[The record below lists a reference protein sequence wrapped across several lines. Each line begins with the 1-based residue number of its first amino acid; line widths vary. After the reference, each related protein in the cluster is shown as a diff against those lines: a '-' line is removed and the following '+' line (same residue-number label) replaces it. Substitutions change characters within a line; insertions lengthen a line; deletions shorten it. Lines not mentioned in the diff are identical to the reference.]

1 MKKLFAIT
9 CSLFAALAL
18 CASVE
23 TVEITDGGTWTAS
36 AGRLAA
42 VRVVST
48 AASGAFTLK
57 GVESW
62 DVSSNVTT
70 TVTTDIPVWR
80 RVLTNETQTV
90 TNDYSGQVVY
100 TPPPPWKLASEGWAT
115 NTVTTTRTARIRTG
129 ATLAA
134 TNSILSATCSGGAY
148 TNAPSGVWLSDGEAV
163 TFSFSTAGA
172 SGRALLIIER

>member
-1 MKKLFAIT
+1 MKKLI
-9 CSLFAALAL
+9 ALIAL
-18 CASVE
+18 CASAAAFAAVE
-23 TVEITDGGTWTAS
+23 TVEIADGGTWTAS
-36 AGRLAA
+36 AGRLAS
-42 VRVVST
+42 VRVLST

-70 TVTTDIPVWR
+70 TVTAETPVWR
-80 RVLTNETQTV
+80 RVLTNETQAV
-90 TNDYSGQVVY
+90 TNDYPGQVVF
-100 TPPPPWKLASEGWAT
+100 TPPPPWKIAGEGWIT
-115 NTVTTTRTARIRTG
+115 NTVTTTVTRRMKTG

-134 TNSILSATCSGGAY
+134 TNTLVSATCSGGAY

-172 SGRALLIIER
+172 FGRALLVIER

>member
-1 MKKLFAIT
+1 MKKLLAFI
-9 CSLFAALAL
+9 AL
-18 CASVE
+18 CASAAAFAAAE
-23 TVEITDGGTWTAS
+23 TVEIADGGTWTAS

-70 TVTTDIPVWR
+70 TVTTEVPVWR
-80 RVLTNETQTV
+80 RVLTNETQSV

-100 TPPPPWKLASEGWAT
+100 TPPPPWKLADEGWIT
-115 NTVTTTRTARIRTG
+115 NTVTTTVTRRMNTGRTI
-129 ATLAA
+129 LA
-134 TNSILSATCSGGAY
+134 TNTLVSATCSGGAY

>member
-1 MKKLFAIT
+1 MKRIATII
-9 CSLFAALAL
+9 ALAL
-18 CASVE
+18 SMAAFAAVE
-23 TVEITDGGTWTAS
+23 TVELLDGGTGTAS
-36 AGRLAA
+36 AGRLAS
-42 VRVVST
+42 VRVLST

-70 TVTTDIPVWR
+70 TVTAETPVWR
-80 RVLTNETQTV
+80 RVLTNETQSV
-90 TNDYSGQVVY
+90 TNDYPGQVVF
-100 TPPPPWKLASEGWAT
+100 TPPPPWKIAGEGWIT
-115 NTVTTTRTARIRTG
+115 NTVTTTVTRRMKTG

-134 TNSILSATCSGGAY
+134 TNTLVSATCSDGAY

-172 SGRALLIIER
+172 FGRALLVIER

>member
-1 MKKLFAIT
+1 MKKL
-9 CSLFAALAL
+9 LALIAL
-18 CASVE
+18 CASAAAFAAVE
-23 TVEITDGGTWTAS
+23 TVEIVDGGTWTAS

-48 AASGAFTLK
+48 AASGAFTLQ

-70 TVTTDIPVWR
+70 TVTTENPMWR
-80 RVLTNETQTV
+80 RVLTNATQTV

-100 TPPPPWKLASEGWAT
+100 TPPPPWKLASEGWVT
-115 NTVTTTRTARIRTG
+115 NTVTTTVTRRMSTG
-129 ATLAA
+129 AAILA
-134 TNSILSATCSGGAY
+134 TNSLAAASCSSGVY

-163 TFSFSTAGA
+163 TFKFSTAGA

>member
-1 MKKLFAIT
+1 MKRIATII
-9 CSLFAALAL
+9 ALAL
-18 CASVE
+18 SMAAFAAVE
-23 TVEITDGGTWTAS
+23 TVELVDGGTWTAS
-36 AGRLAA
+36 GGRLAA

-70 TVTTDIPVWR
+70 TVTTDVPVWR
-80 RVLTNETQTV
+80 RVLTNETQSV

-134 TNSILSATCSGGAY
+134 TNSLVSASCSGGSY

-163 TFSFSTAGA
+163 TFTFSTAGA

>member
-1 MKKLFAIT
+1 MKKLI
-9 CSLFAALAL
+9 ALIAL
-18 CASVE
+18 CASAAAFAAVE

-36 AGRLAA
+36 AGRLAS
-42 VRVVST
+42 VRVLST

-70 TVTTDIPVWR
+70 TVTAETPVWR
-80 RVLTNETQTV
+80 RVLTNETQAV
-90 TNDYSGQVVY
+90 TNDYPGQVVF
-100 TPPPPWKLASEGWAT
+100 TPPPPWKIAGEGWIT
-115 NTVTTTRTARIRTG
+115 TTVTRRMKTG

-134 TNSILSATCSGGAY
+134 TNTLVSATCSGGAY

-172 SGRALLIIER
+172 FGRALLVIER

>member
-1 MKKLFAIT
+1 MKKLI
-9 CSLFAALAL
+9 ALIAL
-18 CASVE
+18 CASAAAFAAVE
-23 TVEITDGGTWTAS
+23 TVEIADGGTWTAS

-70 TVTTDIPVWR
+70 TVTTATPVWR
-80 RVLTNETQTV
+80 RVLTNATQTV

-115 NTVTTTRTARIRTG
+115 NTVTATRTARIRTG

-134 TNSILSATCSGGAY
+134 TNAILSATCSGGAY
-148 TNAPSGVWLSDGEAV
+148 TNAPASVWLSDGEDV

-172 SGRALLIIER
+172 FGRALLVIER